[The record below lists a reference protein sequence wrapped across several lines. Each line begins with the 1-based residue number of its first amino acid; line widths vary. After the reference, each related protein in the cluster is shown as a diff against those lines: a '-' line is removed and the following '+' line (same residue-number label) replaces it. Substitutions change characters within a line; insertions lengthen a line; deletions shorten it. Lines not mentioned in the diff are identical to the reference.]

1 MIYEYAL
8 EPALVID
15 WVISKVAVY
24 AREFGLDKRRLVS
37 DFPKNWE
44 GHVYGE
50 LYKHFNNDNTS
61 LEFQNAALDLRY
73 YLQILT
79 EYMVYRDSKV
89 LSDDWFN
96 MVILEHNIRPFYGIF
111 SSKNNSICSSKDVFT
126 EKDINDIKNQK
137 LRWFIP
143 TVDPT
148 RKSATE
154 IAAILRPL
162 LQASREIHIVDPYFD
177 FDQNRPRFEKTLIEI
192 IHQTV
197 KEPRAVKC
205 TPSIEIITGVERD
218 NRKGEETTDEQAK
231 IFANNIHK
239 RAIENLPKKIVN
251 YNISI
256 QLTILKNIPGIDPLH
271 NRFILTDIGGVIFPF
286 GTDDYDRNPDHI
298 PTDDLMP
305 MTKGIYEARWNQYVK
320 KLRKENVVLKEVLKS
335 SYKK

>member
-15 WVISKVAVY
+15 WVISKVAIY

-44 GHVYGE
+44 SHVYGE
-50 LYKHFNNDNTS
+50 LYKHFNYDNTS
-61 LEFQNAALDLRY
+61 LEFQNAALDLY
-73 YLQILT
+73 YYIQILT
-79 EYMVYRDSKV
+79 EYMVYRDSKT
-89 LSDDWFN
+89 LSDDWFDI
-96 MVILEHNIRPFYGIF
+96 VISEHNIRPFYGIF
-111 SSKNNSICSSKDVFT
+111 SSKNNSIYSSKDVFT
-126 EKDINDIKNQK
+126 EKDINDIKNQQ
-137 LRWFIP
+137 LHWFIP

-177 FDQNRPRFEKTLIEI
+177 FYQNRPRFEKTLIEI
-192 IHQTV
+192 IRQTV

-205 TPSIEIITGVERD
+205 TPLIEIITGVERD
-218 NRKGEETTDEQAK
+218 NRKGQETTDEQAK

-239 RAIENLPKKIVN
+239 RAMENLPKKIVN

-256 QLTILKNIPGIDPLH
+256 
-271 NRFILTDIGGVIFPF
+271 
-286 GTDDYDRNPDHI
+286 
-298 PTDDLMP
+298 
-305 MTKGIYEARWNQYVK
+305 
-320 KLRKENVVLKEVLKS
+320 
-335 SYKK
+335 